1 MKDKVM
7 DILRNRDGILFL
19 EKLQK
24 IMIEN
29 ALSIRAIPK
38 TVRGVVE
45 TIHKE
50 EFPEGHPEYLETFKR
65 EMWVYYRHPAHGGQ
79 FVVESKCGTGSLV
92 RFPGKRFYDSLEEI
106 IKEYE

>member
-29 ALSIRAIPK
+29 ALSILAIPK

-45 TIHKE
+45 TIQKE
-50 EFPEGHPEYLETFKR
+50 
-65 EMWVYYRHPAHGGQ
+65 
-79 FVVESKCGTGSLV
+79 
-92 RFPGKRFYDSLEEI
+92 
-106 IKEYE
+106 